1 MGIYSKLL
9 VAIGIGILVSAV
21 GVIVT
26 GYLAAVAIPKAFF
39 LWFQDHFSLDLGF
52 VLITIVQQIL
62 GFGFL
67 FLAAGYF
74 ISKRLPLSPVAAV
87 SCLLIGFWIYLVVG
101 VALIYE
107 TPISNPIPTLNTL
120 VFITLSVHLLFLVL
134 GVVLGN
140 RDNTTMRAASA

>member
-1 MGIYSKLL
+1 M
-9 VAIGIGILVSAV
+9 VSAV

-26 GYLAAVAIPKAFF
+26 GYLAAIAIPKAFF
-39 LWFQDHFSLDLGF
+39 LWLQEHLSLDLGF

-74 ISKRLPLSPVAAV
+74 ATKRLCLSPIISVLCV
-87 SCLLIGFWIYLVVG
+87 LIGFWLYLVVG
-101 VALIYE
+101 LALVYE
-107 TPISNPIPTLNTL
+107 TPISNPIPTLITL
-120 VFITLSVHLLFLVL
+120 VFITLGVHLLFLVL

>member
-1 MGIYSKLL
+1 MGRYSKLL
-9 VAIGIGILVSAV
+9 LAIGIGILVSAV

-26 GYLAAVAIPKAFF
+26 GYLAAIAIPKAFF
-39 LWFQDHFSLDLGF
+39 LWLQEHLSLDLGF

-74 ISKRLPLSPVAAV
+74 TTKRLCLSPIISVL
-87 SCLLIGFWIYLVVG
+87 CILIGFWLYLVVG
-101 VALIYE
+101 VALVYE

-120 VFITLSVHLLFLVL
+120 VFITLGVHLLFLVL

-140 RDNTTMRAASA
+140 RDNTTMRSPSA